1 MRIIA
6 GEFSSRRL
14 ETLPGK
20 QTRPTLDKVK
30 EAVFSSLGGF
40 FDGGICLDLYAGSGA
55 IGLEAL
61 SRGMDKS
68 IFCDQSPKAVAIIK
82 KNIASL
88 GVEER
93 TQVYTMKDLQLLEL
107 LKTKEEKINLV
118 YLDPPYDKEHNVL
131 IIQYL
136 TENDLLAKGARI
148 VVEAKK
154 EDSLPDIIG
163 TVHKYKEATYGI
175 TTIHYFQEVL

>member
-1 MRIIA
+1 
-6 GEFSSRRL
+6 
-14 ETLPGK
+14 
-20 QTRPTLDKVK
+20 
-30 EAVFSSLGGF
+30 
-40 FDGGICLDLYAGSGA
+40 
-55 IGLEAL
+55 
-61 SRGMDKS
+61 
-68 IFCDQSPKAVAIIK
+68 
-82 KNIASL
+82 
-88 GVEER
+88 
-93 TQVYTMKDLQLLEL
+93 LEL

-163 TVHKYKEATYGI
+163 TVQKYKEATYGI